1 MNFLQQLLLS
11 AAVLFSSVNIG
22 ECRQD
27 VLPTNP
33 CTNYRCP
40 PEQTCQLIRRGCL
53 PFMPCSPSP
62 SCVRRP
68 PSYAPGREDDP
79 TTLQISAHDGKGG
92 NRLKKGAEKPDFIK
106 VLVKGLSTPQVVQ
119 KPFVEKTGMKT
130 HNPISISKT
139 RAQARQDPL
148 VFLSQKELQGKMTN
162 NKGRKKQDR
171 ILDLFQALRNVKPFF
186 RLKGPGLNQNTPNKF
201 VDVNF
206 LPTERKDGPDPAYK
220 AVYDTEPWKDFE
232 VVDATTTKNKEPLY
246 KKAMTI
252 LEKTPQKKKV
262 IMKHDGFQPQ
272 KKKGDKLKKY
282 RRPHPAAGHK
292 KMRGQKRGQ
301 NRGQN
306 DERPHKRGH
315 SDETRG
321 QRQPGEVNNLKR
333 EKKGRPQKGE
343 KEQVRSSM
351 KEAPAHDHKTAQKE
365 VEKAKPGKE
374 SPVDR
379 KLRAKQKEEE
389 KRKHMKMQLLN
400 MEKMKNEL
408 RKVKVSQLSGILG
421 KVFQTFSPSQY
432 TGQIKAASKEPA
444 HRPEQV
450 PNRLMQQILSPIVPH
465 QSLNPGDPNGFVPLD
480 EKTKMDRSSNTAPM
494 PKHHGPQHR
503 QRPHGGVHRQHPL
516 HPNHHQPLQHD
527 KQVHPSNQPIKEPKR
542 NTQQEEE
549 TATTQF
555 EFDLSSNMWP
565 KATQIDKRFGEGVPQ
580 FEWESSSPDPFLEIG
595 RAVPE
600 SYKMDANRR
609 PLRSKHRISLQE
621 LDAIRDKVENR
632 N

>member
-1 MNFLQQLLLS
+1 
-11 AAVLFSSVNIG
+11 
-22 ECRQD
+22 
-27 VLPTNP
+27 
-33 CTNYRCP
+33 
-40 PEQTCQLIRRGCL
+40 
-53 PFMPCSPSP
+53 
-62 SCVRRP
+62 
-68 PSYAPGREDDP
+68 
-79 TTLQISAHDGKGG
+79 
-92 NRLKKGAEKPDFIK
+92 
-106 VLVKGLSTPQVVQ
+106 
-119 KPFVEKTGMKT
+119 
-130 HNPISISKT
+130 
-139 RAQARQDPL
+139 
-148 VFLSQKELQGKMTN
+148 MTN

-186 RLKGPGLNQNTPNKF
+186 RLAGPGLKQNTPNKF

-220 AVYDTEPWKDFE
+220 AVYDTEPWNDFE

-282 RRPHPAAGHK
+282 RRPHLAAGHK
-292 KMRGQKRGQ
+292 KLRGQKRGQ
-301 NRGQN
+301 NRGQS
-306 DERPHKRGH
+306 DEKPHTRDHSDGTRGQIDDSKGHGRGQIDKRPHKIGH
-315 SDETRG
+315 SDDTRG
-321 QRQPGEVNNLKR
+321 QRPPGEVINKKLGKR
-333 EKKGRPQKGE
+333 GRPEKGE

-351 KEAPAHDHKTAQKE
+351 KQVPAHDHKTAQKE
-365 VEKAKPGKE
+365 VENAKASKE

-379 KLRAKQKEEE
+379 KLRAKQKEDE

-432 TGQIKAASKEPA
+432 TGQIKPGSKEPV

-465 QSLNPGDPNGFVPLD
+465 QPLNPGDPNGFVPLN
-480 EKTKMDRSSNTAPM
+480 EKTKMDRSSNTAAM
-494 PKHHGPQHR
+494 AKHPGPQHR

-516 HPNHHQPLQHD
+516 HPNHHQALQHH
-527 KQVHPSNQPIKEPKR
+527 KQVYPSYPIKEPERYAAK
-542 NTQQEEE
+542 EEE
-549 TATTQF
+549 TATTEFQ
-555 EFDLSSNMWP
+555 FDLSSNMWP
-565 KATQIDKRFGEGVPQ
+565 KATQIDKRFGEGVPR
-580 FEWESSSPDPFLEIG
+580 FEWESSSPDPFLDRG
-595 RAVPE
+595 REVPE
-600 SYKMDANRR
+600 TYKMDANR
-609 PLRSKHRISLQE
+609 PLRSKHRISLLE